1 MKPKNTT
8 EESLKIPSDI
18 LLDVLAVIVKETIRH
33 EINQVIESR
42 SMVILSVYLNDGSLK
57 QQRALQNIQSMLEE
71 YNEYRYSENE
81 ELDWRDY

>member
-33 EINQVIESR
+33 EITQVVEGR

>member
-1 MKPKNTT
+1 MKPKNTI
-8 EESLKIPSDI
+8 EESLKVPSDI
-18 LLDVLAVIVKETIRH
+18 LMDVLAVIVKETIRH
-33 EINQVIESR
+33 EITQVIESR
-42 SMVILSVYLNDGSLK
+42 GMVILSVYLNDGSLK